1 MGQAG
6 GDWTEATLKKAA
18 ALWKDGKSAAQI
30 GEAIGRSRNAV
41 LGKAHRM
48 PELFPARGER
58 RPSVTVRRV
67 VEKLRGPR
75 SSPVRV
81 KSEPAPRPPRPPKPV
96 PAEVPDGWI
105 RERGEPIRNDL
116 SVFALP
122 GIDPVA
128 FIDLGRDACR
138 FPLQAA
144 ELKAGPSMPCC
155 GAKTEDGKSYCEAH
169 HAVMTRRVA

>member
-6 GDWTEATLKKAA
+6 GDWTEDTLKEAA
-18 ALWKDGKSAAQI
+18 ALWMQGKSAAQI
-30 GEAIGRSRNAV
+30 GNAIGRSRNAV

-48 PELFPARGER
+48 PELFPARGDR

-75 SSPVRV
+75 ATPVRV
-81 KSEPAPRPPRPPKPV
+81 KSAPAPRTPRLPKPEPV
-96 PAEVPDGWI
+96 DVPDGWI

-116 SVFALP
+116 SVFALA
-122 GIDPVA
+122 GIEPVA
-128 FIDLGRDACR
+128 FVDLGRDACR

-144 ELKAGPSMPCC
+144 EVKAGPDMPCC
-155 GAKTEDGKSYCEAH
+155 GAKTEEGKSYCDAH
-169 HAVMTRRVA
+169 RAVMRQRIG